1 MTEANIIPAYKG
13 QYPTMSDEELNKL
26 MEKEIANYLTNER
39 NFALKSM
46 IRNAIMIVIAIPLLA
61 FHWKKAQE
69 LCCLNL
75 AD

>member
-26 MEKEIANYLTNER
+26 MEKEIANYLANEI

-46 IRNAIMIVIAIPLLA
+46 IRNAIMIVIAIPLFA

-69 LCCLNL
+69 LWCLNL